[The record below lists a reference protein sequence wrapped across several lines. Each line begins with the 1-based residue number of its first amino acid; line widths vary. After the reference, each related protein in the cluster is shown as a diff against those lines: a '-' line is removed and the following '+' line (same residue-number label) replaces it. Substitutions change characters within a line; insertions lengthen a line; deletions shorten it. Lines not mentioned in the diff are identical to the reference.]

1 MNGGLVQGEIS
12 PSNQQKISSPKSKRF
27 WFVLIAFLAVILLI
41 GGFVV
46 WTSYLS
52 PEAKSERETRL
63 NYEKAT
69 KALSDFETAM
79 KNDTYG
85 GKTPQETL
93 DMFIDALKK
102 GDIELASRY
111 FAFETG
117 GINYLN
123 RKNVIDALQLA
134 KNEGRFKQIISVVEN
149 ARSIGYSDNYT
160 WYKRAFTLQ
169 ILDSNSAL
177 QSEITLVFN
186 HLSGVWKIESL

>member
-102 GDIELASRY
+102 GDIELASKY
-111 FAFETG
+111 FVRNGAGQIDSKWMEGLRNLKTENKLESV
-117 GINYLN
+117 INKLLAVKLTFQDDNGALFKYYNSNGEVDVLVDMNLN
-123 RKNVIDALQLA
+123 K
-134 KNEGRFKQIISVVEN
+134 
-149 ARSIGYSDNYT
+149 YSN
-160 WYKRAFTLQ
+160 
-169 ILDSNSAL
+169 
-177 QSEITLVFN
+177 
-186 HLSGVWKIESL
+186 VWKIVSM